1 MTLANGITLLRIVL
15 IPVFGVLFL
24 HGHHALALVAFALAG
39 LSDLVDGLV
48 ARALHQQTRLGQ
60 LLDPAAD
67 KLLLVVCF
75 LATAARG
82 VVPRW
87 LAALVIARDL
97 VLVTGAG
104 LVALRLRRIH
114 GEAPHHW
121 KPTRLGKWS
130 TATQVSTIGL
140 ALAQAMGDWPALAPW
155 VAALAIP
162 CAAATTLTGI
172 QYVAF
177 GVASVRPRARDRGK
191 VPA

>member
-1 MTLANGITLLRIVL
+1 MTLANAITLFRIVL

-24 HGHHALALVAFALAG
+24 HGHHALALIVFALAG
-39 LSDLVDGLV
+39 LSDLLDGLV

-60 LLDPAAD
+60 ILDPAAD

-82 VVPRW
+82 VIPRW
-87 LAALVIARDL
+87 LAALVIARDV
-97 VLVTGAG
+97 VLVAGAG
-104 LVALRLRRIH
+104 LLALRLRRVA

-130 TATQVSTIGL
+130 TATQVATIGL
-140 ALAQAMGDWPALAPW
+140 GLAQGMGGWPALGPW
-155 VAALAIP
+155 VAALVVP
-162 CAAATTLTGI
+162 CAAATALAGI

-177 GVASVRPRARDRGK
+177 GIASLRPPAARRDT